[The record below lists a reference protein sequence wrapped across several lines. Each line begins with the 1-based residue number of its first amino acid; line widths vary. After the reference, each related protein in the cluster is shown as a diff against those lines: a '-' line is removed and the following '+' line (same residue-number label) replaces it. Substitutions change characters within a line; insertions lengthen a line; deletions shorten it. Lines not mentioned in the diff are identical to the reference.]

1 MSTGVRRRGGAF
13 GNRNEEY
20 ELLRDELGAFSEEE
34 LERRPEVRIINK
46 YAVTMAYIR
55 IGVKGVGALALLW
68 ATVVLLGGFVSDL
81 TKIDFWFMTSIAFV
95 QATGIFDT
103 IGGASFAFFEDWLVS
118 LGRNVASDWGQK
130 HDLERTHLY
139 MGQWIKIKMHMVLRV
154 FLIVTFL
161 PVVLFALGGPV
172 LCVVLSVIRLV
183 MQDYGITAGDASK
196 ANMKRGMNLYYSVS
210 LAHGAVCLCVLS
222 EMFVDEGFI
231 VTVSQQHGF
240 SPEVLGAYL
249 LKTKQMCLNNPASM
263 VSWNLITYGV
273 DLLDS
278 HLPEDYATGGRV
290 LTMLIDQDTPVPIT
304 CLLIRSPRQRI
315 QKLIGTL
322 AWRNPVD
329 REMRWLAARIVEH
342 LAGDL
347 SLAQFPGALECISSL
362 FETSYH
368 KNVDQEALHLPFVI
382 GRNNP
387 RIRISL
393 LQKIVIYSLKALMKI
408 AWHSNI
414 YTGLIYWYWY
424 ILLRDSAPMNGGT
437 LELDSKQ
444 RGSGEDLVLPGLR
457 ILENLA
463 QDRHNCTMIYNTKDL
478 LWKIVAPV
486 RSNKF
491 VEDIKSSAAWTKVVD
506 GSLKVVSRLMSSSGS
521 TSVEMRRLIRY
532 DTNVV
537 KNLKAVLNMD
547 MKSSVGIIQ
556 LKMRAIEVLIQL
568 ALHHPAS
575 TSATVIREHLVVRAL
590 HYFLQDWMGD
600 YLKDEKM
607 RIEHQSTN
615 QQNPLPVPSTGSRMD
630 NHVLTGNAVSRLILF
645 IGAAQAHATRAR
657 EAREFRAAEAHEMR
671 AAEARLSV
679 MRAAQER
686 LMKEAQESASR
697 LKEKAGEALAMLS
710 SDSEAVKSFTV
721 EVCTEDNV
729 HGLTDLLDSSIK
741 TIKCEIG
748 ETEPVEIEINI
759 CCRISATVILKHL
772 RNRDMKLTLEKVLAE
787 LLPIQ
792 AEASSTSQ
800 WWGRLIS
807 CSCIAAFGN
816 DIENR
821 CFPAFRNNTANPSDG
836 GHDEPSTSPI
846 HHIQQCGERRLQAEL
861 ISLVAVNLENNNFD
875 FAAILNLPP
884 RASPVSLLEEFVVK
898 LKKMV
903 EDNMYATPA
912 CLVIQ
917 KLACKMVTGF
927 LQHDRN
933 VEVIGNQNIV
943 GTLLDASKV
952 MAVLESNML
961 FTGVHHD
968 CHGVPLKPFLS
979 DLANQAKDLLKLKKQ
994 AEILARAQ
1002 LRRTNSA
1009 PAGASPT

>member
-1 MSTGVRRRGGAF
+1 
-13 GNRNEEY
+13 
-20 ELLRDELGAFSEEE
+20 
-34 LERRPEVRIINK
+34 
-46 YAVTMAYIR
+46 
-55 IGVKGVGALALLW
+55 
-68 ATVVLLGGFVSDL
+68 
-81 TKIDFWFMTSIAFV
+81 
-95 QATGIFDT
+95 
-103 IGGASFAFFEDWLVS
+103 
-118 LGRNVASDWGQK
+118 
-130 HDLERTHLY
+130 
-139 MGQWIKIKMHMVLRV
+139 MGQWIKRQMHMVLRV
-154 FLIVTFL
+154 FLIVIFF
-161 PVVLFALGGPV
+161 PVVFFALAGPV
-172 LCVVLSVIRLV
+172 LCVVLSAIRLV
-183 MQDYGITAGDASK
+183 MQDYGITAGVASK
-196 ANMKRGMNLYYSVS
+196 ANMKQGLNLYYSVS
-210 LAHGAVCLCVLS
+210 LTHGAVCLCLLS
-222 EMFVDEGFI
+222 EMFADEGFI
-231 VTVSQQHGF
+231 EIISQQHGF

-249 LKTKQMCLNNPASM
+249 LKTKQMCLNNPTSM

-278 HLPEDYATGGRV
+278 NLPDDYATGGRV
-290 LTMLIDQDTPVPIT
+290 LTMLIDQDIPVPIT

-362 FETSYH
+362 FETSCH
-368 KNVDQEALHLPFVI
+368 KIVDQEALHLPFVI
-382 GRNNP
+382 GRRNP
-387 RIRISL
+387 RKRISL
-393 LQKIVIYSLKALMKI
+393 LQKTVIYTLKTLAQV
-408 AWHSNI
+408 AYSNMFPGPGFI
-414 YTGLIYWYWY
+414 YFYWDQ
-424 ILLRDSAPMNGGT
+424 LLRDSAPMNVGT

-444 RGSGEDLVLPGLR
+444 RESGEDLVLPGLR

-491 VEDIKSSAAWTKVVD
+491 VEDIKSSTAWTKVVD
-506 GSLKVVSRLMSSSGS
+506 GSLKVVSRLMNSSGS
-521 TSVEMRRLIRY
+521 TCVEMRRLITY

-537 KNLKAVLNMD
+537 KNLKAVLDMD
-547 MKSSVGIIQ
+547 MKSNIGIIQ
-556 LKMRAIEVLIQL
+556 LKMRAIEVLTQL

-575 TSATVIREHLVVRAL
+575 TSPTVIREHLVVRAL
-590 HYFLQDWMGD
+590 HYFLQDWMGN

-615 QQNPLPVPSTGSRMD
+615 QQNTLPVPSMGSLMD
-630 NHVLTGNAVSRLILF
+630 NHVLTASVVSRLIMF
-645 IGAAQAHATRAR
+645 VGAAAARAMRAR
-657 EAREFRAAEAHEMR
+657 EAGETR

-686 LMKEAQESASR
+686 LMKEAQESTSR

-710 SDSEAVKSFTV
+710 NDSEAVKSFTV
-721 EVCTEDNV
+721 EVCTEDDV

-800 WWGRLIS
+800 WWRRLIS

-821 CFPAFRNNTANPSDG
+821 CFTAFRNNTANPSDG

-875 FAAILNLPP
+875 FAAILILPP

-903 EDNMYATPA
+903 EDNMYPTPA
-912 CLVIQ
+912 CLAIQ
-917 KLACKMVTGF
+917 KLTCKMVTGF

-943 GTLLDASKV
+943 GTLLEASKEMV
-952 MAVLESNML
+952 GLESSML

-979 DLANQAKDLLKLKKQ
+979 VLANQAKDLLKLKKRAQ
-994 AEILARAQ
+994 TLARAQ

-1009 PAGASPT
+1009 PAGASTS